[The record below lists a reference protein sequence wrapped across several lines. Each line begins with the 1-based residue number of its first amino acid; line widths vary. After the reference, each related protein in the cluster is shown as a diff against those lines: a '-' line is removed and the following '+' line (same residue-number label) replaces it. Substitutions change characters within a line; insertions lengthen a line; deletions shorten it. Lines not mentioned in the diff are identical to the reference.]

1 MEGIIVVKIE
11 ISHGDITTTRADGI
25 LVGLCENSGQ
35 LGPATSAVAAVDALL
50 GGAIGALLDSKGA
63 RGKAGEVTV
72 LHTLGRLP
80 CRLVAVC
87 GLGPQSK
94 VTIDGVRD
102 AVAEGSRALRKLGS
116 TSIATTLVGA
126 GAAALD
132 HGAVARAISEGA
144 TLGLYSF
151 AKYKLPE
158 VANVERLVIVVRDS
172 EGVSGLQEA
181 VATGV
186 VLAEATNLARDMVN
200 EPANYMTPSRMAEM
214 ALDLGST
221 YGFEVTV
228 LGKEEMATLGMGAL
242 LAVAG
247 GSAEAPK
254 FIRMDY
260 TAAGGDAARIGLLG
274 KAITFDSG
282 GISIKPS
289 DGLAEMKDDMAGG
302 AAVIAAMSAVARLGV
317 PVNVTGLVPA
327 TENLLG
333 SRAYRPGD
341 VLKAMNGKT
350 IEVIS
355 TDAEGRLVLADA
367 ISYAVKEGLAPLVDV
382 ATLTGA
388 CQIALGKKYSG
399 VFSNK
404 QELADRFLGAAAK
417 AGERMWQLPLADEYR
432 ELNKSLI
439 ADIKNVGNRHGGAI
453 TAALFLSEFTGG
465 VPWLHVDIAGTSNSA
480 KDNGVIVRGA
490 TGVAVRTL
498 YEMVRAS

>member
-1 MEGIIVVKIE
+1 MNIDVIQ
-11 ISHGDITTTRADGI
+11 GDITTTLADGI
-25 LVGLCENSGQ
+25 LVGLCEDSGRFD
-35 LGPATSAVAAVDALL
+35 PSTSAVAAVDALL
-50 GGAIGALLDSKGA
+50 GGAIATLLDSKGA
-63 RGKAGEVTV
+63 KGKAGEVTV

-87 GLGPQSK
+87 GLGPQAK
-94 VTIDGVRD
+94 VTIDSVRD
-102 AVAEGSRALRKLGS
+102 AAAEGSRALRKLGA
-116 TSIATTLVGA
+116 TSIATTLIGA
-126 GAAALD
+126 DAAALD
-132 HGAVARAISEGA
+132 HGAVARAVVEGA

-151 AKYKLPE
+151 AKYKQPE
-158 VANVERLVIVVRDS
+158 VVNVERLAIVVRDS
-172 EGVSGLQEA
+172 EDASGLQGA
-181 VATGV
+181 VGV
-186 VLAEATNLARDMVN
+186 GVALSEATNLARDMVN
-200 EPANYMTPSRMAEM
+200 EPANFMTPSRMAEM

-242 LAVAG
+242 LGVAS
-247 GSAEAPK
+247 GSAEPPK

-260 TAAGGDAARIGLLG
+260 TAAGGDSARIALVG

-289 DGLAEMKDDMAGG
+289 EGLAEMKDDMAGG
-302 AAVIAAMSAVARLGV
+302 AAVIAAMGALARVGA

-327 TENLLG
+327 TENLPG
-333 SRAYRPGD
+333 GHAFRPGD
-341 VLKAMNGKT
+341 VLRAMNGKT

-355 TDAEGRLVLADA
+355 TDAEGRLALADA

-388 CQIALGKKYSG
+388 CQIALGKQYSG

-404 QELADRFLGAAAK
+404 QELADRFLGAAAR

-432 ELNKSLI
+432 ELNKSLT

-453 TAALFLSEFTGG
+453 TAALFLSEFAGD
-465 VPWLHVDIAGTSNSA
+465 VPWLHVDIAGTANSA
-480 KDNGVIVRGA
+480 KDNGVIVKGA

-498 YEMVRAS
+498 CELVRSS

>member
-1 MEGIIVVKIE
+1 MKIE
-11 ISHGDITTTRADGI
+11 ISQGDITTTHVDGI
-25 LVGLCENSGQ
+25 LVGLCEDSGQ

-50 GGAIGALLDSKGA
+50 GGAIGTLLDSKGA

-87 GLGPQSK
+87 GLGPRSK

-102 AVAEGSRALRKLGS
+102 AAAEGSRALRKLGA
-116 TSIATTLVGA
+116 TSMATTLIGA
-126 GAAALD
+126 GATGLD
-132 HGAVARAISEGA
+132 DRAVARAIAEGA

-158 VANVERLVIVVRDS
+158 VADMERLVIVVRTSGDT
-172 EGVSGLQEA
+172 SGLQEA
-181 VATGV
+181 VATAV
-186 VLAEATNLARDMVN
+186 VLSEATNLARDMVN

-221 YGFEVTV
+221 HGFEVTV
-228 LGKEEMATLGMGAL
+228 LGREEMATLGMGAL
-242 LAVAG
+242 LGVAS

-260 TAAGGDAARIGLLG
+260 TAAGGDAARIALVG

-289 DGLAEMKDDMAGG
+289 EGLAEMKDDMAGG
-302 AAVIAAMSAVARLGV
+302 AAVIATMSAVARAGA
-317 PVNVTGLVPA
+317 PGNVTGLVPA

-341 VLKAMNGKT
+341 VLRAMNGKT

-355 TDAEGRLVLADA
+355 TDAEGRLALADA

-388 CQIALGKKYSG
+388 CQVALGKTYSG
-399 VFSNK
+399 VFSNN
-404 QELADRFLGAAAK
+404 QELADRFLGAAAR

-453 TAALFLSEFTGG
+453 TAALFISEFTGD

-480 KDNGVIVRGA
+480 KDNGVIVKGA

-498 YEMVRAS
+498 YELVRSS

>member
-1 MEGIIVVKIE
+1 MKIE
-11 ISHGDITTTRADGI
+11 VSQGDITTTDVDGI

-50 GGAIGALLDSKGA
+50 GGAIGTLLDSKGA

-87 GLGPQSK
+87 GLGPRSK
-94 VTIDGVRD
+94 VTTGGVRD
-102 AVAEGSRALRKLGS
+102 AVAEGSRALRKLGA
-116 TSIATTLVGA
+116 TSMATTLIEADAVG
-126 GAAALD
+126 LD
-132 HGAVARAISEGA
+132 DRAVARAIAEGA
-144 TLGLYSF
+144 ILGLYSF
-151 AKYKLPE
+151 LKYKLPE
-158 VANVERLVIVVRDS
+158 VADMERLVVVVRNSGDAS
-172 EGVSGLQEA
+172 GVQEA
-181 VATGV
+181 VATAV

-242 LAVAG
+242 LGVAS

-260 TAAGGDAARIGLLG
+260 TAAGGDAARIALVG

-289 DGLAEMKDDMAGG
+289 EGLAEMKDDMAGG
-302 AAVIAAMSAVARLGV
+302 AAVIATMSAVARAGA
-317 PVNVTGLVPA
+317 PANVTGLVPA

-341 VLKAMNGKT
+341 VLRAMNGKT

-355 TDAEGRLVLADA
+355 TDAEGRLALADA

-388 CQIALGKKYSG
+388 CQVALGKTYSG
-399 VFSNK
+399 VFSNN
-404 QELADRFLGAAAK
+404 QELADRFLGAAAR

-432 ELNKSLI
+432 DMNKSLI

-453 TAALFLSEFTGG
+453 TAALFISEFTGD

-480 KDNGVIVRGA
+480 KDNGVIVKGA
-490 TGVAVRTL
+490 TGVAVRTM
-498 YEMVRAS
+498 YELVRSS

>member
-1 MEGIIVVKIE
+1 MKIE
-11 ISHGDITTTRADGI
+11 VSQGDITTTRADGI
-25 LVGLCENSGQ
+25 LVGLCEASER

-50 GGAIGALLDSKGA
+50 GGVIGTLLDSKGA
-63 RGKAGEVTV
+63 KGKAGEVTV

-87 GLGPQSK
+87 GLGLRSK
-94 VTIDGVRD
+94 VTTDGVRD

-116 TSIATTLVGA
+116 TSIATTLIGA

-132 HGAVARAISEGA
+132 HGAVARAIAEGA

-151 AKYKLPE
+151 SKYKLPE
-158 VANVERLVIVVRDS
+158 VGTVERIVIVVRDS
-172 EGVSGLQEA
+172 EDVSVLQEA
-181 VATGV
+181 VGTGV
-186 VLAEATNLARDMVN
+186 VLSEATNLARDMVN

-242 LAVAG
+242 LGVAS
-247 GSAEAPK
+247 GSAEPPK

-260 TAAGGDAARIGLLG
+260 TAAGGAAARMALVG

-289 DGLAEMKDDMAGG
+289 EGLAEMKDDMAGG
-302 AAVIAAMSAVARLGV
+302 AAVIATMGAVARAGV
-317 PVNVTGLVPA
+317 RANVTGLVPA
-327 TENLLG
+327 TENLPG
-333 SRAYRPGD
+333 GRAYRPGD
-341 VLKAMNGKT
+341 VLRAMNGKS

-355 TDAEGRLVLADA
+355 TDAEGRLALADA
-367 ISYAVKEGLAPLVDV
+367 ISYAAKEGLAPLVDV

-388 CQIALGKKYSG
+388 CQIALGKRYSG
-399 VFSNK
+399 VFSNN
-404 QELADRFLGAAAK
+404 QELADRFLGAAAR

-439 ADIKNVGNRHGGAI
+439 ADIKNVGNKYGGAI
-453 TAALFLSEFTGG
+453 TAALFLSEFAGG
-465 VPWLHVDIAGTSNSA
+465 VPWLHVDIAGTANSA
-480 KDNGVIVRGA
+480 KENGVIVKGA

-498 YEMVRAS
+498 CELVRSS